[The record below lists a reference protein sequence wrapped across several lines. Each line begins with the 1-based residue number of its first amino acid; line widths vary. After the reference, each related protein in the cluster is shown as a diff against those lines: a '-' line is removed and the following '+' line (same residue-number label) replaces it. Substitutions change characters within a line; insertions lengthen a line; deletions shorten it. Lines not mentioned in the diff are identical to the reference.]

1 VPGERRGLWVPKG
14 VLHCPVVQWIE
25 EDSIALRNRGA
36 PHNVLYLRRSHRQAW
51 PVSGALPR
59 SGDGLTAQWI
69 TEALQQRYSG
79 VAVASVRQGQ
89 TVAGT
94 ATKIQLLLEFDEAG
108 RRAEL
113 PPSLY
118 AKGGFDWHEVAFSA
132 SYIAEAIF
140 YADWAPRIKANIPRC
155 YYAGRDEGQGIVLI
169 EDLGLRGATYGGGV
183 VEPLGI
189 DTVAQVVKLL
199 ASIHAATWNLPVLA
213 SLRTLGQRVGTNFID
228 HFLAPDYYAKCLS
241 EPRGAFIPKPFH
253 DPERML
259 AGLRANWAQAE
270 TGPQGFCHG
279 DAHMGN
285 LFYEPDGTPGL
296 LDFQAYV
303 RTSPLHDIAYHVVG
317 SLDPDEL
324 RRHGRGL
331 VRLYLAE
338 LDRLGVKDLWDE
350 EDAWLRFRKH
360 TMHGLLWFATPETM
374 QPAAVVAAHG
384 ERFGLAAEEYGLTA
398 LLAV

>member
-1 VPGERRGLWVPKG
+1 MNGP
-14 VLHCPVVQWIE
+14 
-25 EDSIALRNRGA
+25 
-36 PHNVLYLRRSHRQAW
+36 
-51 PVSGALPR
+51 LPR
-59 SGDGLTAQWI
+59 SAEGLTAQWV
-69 TEALQQRYSG
+69 TEALQQHYPG
-79 VAVASVRQGQ
+79 VVVTRVEQGR
-89 TVAGT
+89 TVGGT
-94 ATKIQLLLEFDEAG
+94 ATKIQLMLEYNEAG
-108 RRAEL
+108 QAAGL

-140 YADWAPRIKANIPRC
+140 YADWAPQITANIPRC
-155 YYAGRDEGQGIVLI
+155 YYTGRDEGQGIVLI
-169 EDLGLRGATYGGGV
+169 EDLGLRGATFGGGV

-189 DTVAQVVKLL
+189 DTVAQVVRLL
-199 ASIHAATWNLPVLA
+199 AAVHAATWNLPSLA
-213 SLRTLGQRVGTNFID
+213 TLRTLGQRVGKNFID
-228 HFLAPDYYAKCLS
+228 HFLAPDYYARCLS

-253 DPERML
+253 DPVRML

-270 TGPQGFCHG
+270 TGPQSFCHG

-303 RTSPLHDIAYHVVG
+303 CTGPLHDISYHVVG
-317 SLDPDEL
+317 SLSPDD
-324 RRHGRGL
+324 RRRFDREL

-338 LDRLGVKDLWDE
+338 LARHGVKDMWGEDE
-350 EDAWLRFRKH
+350 AWLLFRNH

-398 LLAV
+398 LLGV